1 MVLTFLERRPRF
13 CHGYLLESHS
23 ITGLDLGKKR
33 EVCADHGGYFL

>member
-1 MVLTFLERRPRF
+1 MVLTFLARRPRF

-33 EVCADHGGYFL
+33 RSALITAAIFL